1 MAKNET
7 LKIDYN
13 ETLSKEQPD
22 YFYEGVVPADNDEMD
37 YVKLPLKGVR
47 LG

>member
-1 MAKNET
+1 MTKFNE
-7 LKIDYN
+7 KEFDFN
-13 ETLSKEQPD
+13 EQLAKEQPD
-22 YFYEGVVPADNDEMD
+22 YYYDGGVPEDNDEMD